1 MTFASSRIVTA
12 ADRLYRT
19 TVGKRF
25 SRFVLVA
32 AAALAASQLTL
43 ILLIGVAGT
52 SPGLSGSVA
61 AVAGALVSYVLSR
74 WAWER
79 KGKPDLL
86 KETLPF
92 WAISVGAWIV
102 LGVASHFSSVW
113 ANSMD
118 LKHWERVAF
127 IAAAYFVAN
136 CLTFVTRFLIFHYVL
151 FADRGSRVP
160 QSPATELVPPADA
173 PPATPSANGSEPL
186 VGNGSPARVN
196 GTAAWAAGSAGRPLA
211 EDAVA
216 EPAPRR

>member
-12 ADRLYRT
+12 ANRLYRT

-43 ILLIGVAGT
+43 TLLIGVVGM
-52 SPGLSGSVA
+52 SPGLAGGVA

-86 KETLPF
+86 RETLPF
-92 WAISVGAWIV
+92 WAVSVGAWIV
-102 LGVASHFSSVW
+102 LGFASHFSSVW
-113 ANSMD
+113 ANSMN
-118 LKHWERVAF
+118 LEHWERVAF
-127 IAAAYFVAN
+127 IDVAYFVAN
-136 CLTFVTRFLIFHYVL
+136 CLTFATRFVIFHYFL
-151 FADRGSRVP
+151 FADRGSKVP

-173 PPATPSANGSEPL
+173 APPATPSANGSEPF
-186 VGNGSPARVN
+186 VGTGSPARVN
-196 GTAAWAAGSAGRPLA
+196 GTAAWTPAD
-211 EDAVA
+211 DAVA
-216 EPAPRR
+216 ESAPRR